1 MELLFFF
8 NFLIRILGTYI
19 RIILNW
25 LIFIKLL
32 IFNYL
37 KDGAILMEIE
47 KTRETSW
54 KIQLKNKNENIELTS
69 VEISGE
75 VRQIKLR
82 LLKNGDFIN
91 VEMKKEEF
99 HNFLSLI
106 SAFKDVVIG
115 EDKMS
120 FVDDIIREESESYK
134 IMNEP
139 EKDYVKI
146 DHHISE
152 KDYKNNEVKEL
163 NPEEWDPW

>member
-134 IMNEP
+134 VMNEP

-146 DHHISE
+146 DHQISE

>member
-1 MELLFFF
+1 
-8 NFLIRILGTYI
+8 
-19 RIILNW
+19 
-25 LIFIKLL
+25 
-32 IFNYL
+32 
-37 KDGAILMEIE
+37 MEIE

-99 HNFLSLI
+99 YNFLSLI

-120 FVDDIIREESESYK
+120 FADDSIREESESHK
-134 IMNEP
+134 IMNEA

-146 DHHISE
+146 DHQISD